1 MQLARPLALI
11 ALLAVH
17 WLADF
22 VLQSHWMSV
31 NKSKRLDALAL
42 HVITYTATLSVG
54 SALIFGV
61 QDLGLLLV
69 FIGVNGILHFA
80 TDYVTSRITSRLWQQ
95 QREHLFFVVVGF
107 DQLIHQVTL
116 IATQWVILAAV

>member
-1 MQLARPLALI
+1 MMMGHPMLWGFVT
-11 ALLAVH
+11 LLAVH

-42 HVITYTATLSVG
+42 HVAIYTGTLFFACLMLFGQTRATL
-54 SALIFGV
+54 IFV
-61 QDLGLLLV
+61 L
-69 FIGVNGILHFA
+69 VNGALHFA
-80 TDYVTSRITSRLWQQ
+80 TDFVTSRITSHLWAK
-95 QREHLFFVVVGF
+95 QRVHDFFVVVGI

-116 IATQWVILAAV
+116 ATTMAWLLK